1 MGAVAVQLFSCPFQI
16 ISSYAGMPFYV
27 TYIMKEG
34 SNRCINHDMRL
45 DREKRV
51 KEERS
56 EKHFKSR
63 FAPGQIST

>member
-45 DREKRV
+45 DTREESKR
-51 KEERS
+51 EE
-56 EKHFKSR
+56 K
-63 FAPGQIST
+63 